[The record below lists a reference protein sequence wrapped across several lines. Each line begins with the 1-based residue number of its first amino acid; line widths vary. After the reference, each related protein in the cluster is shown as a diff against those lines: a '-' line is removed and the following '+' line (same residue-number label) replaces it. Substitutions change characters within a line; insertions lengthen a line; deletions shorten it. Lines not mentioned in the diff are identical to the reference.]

1 MSGFGSMVSSKR
13 NLLMAVANIEA
24 HRWTRKEYE
33 RMAAKGFFAPEA
45 RVELIDGVV
54 YDMAPQN
61 SPHSSALHR
70 GLRVLQQAFPD
81 HYVRIQSPLAL
92 GEDSAPEPDLAV
104 VLGMLED
111 YDHSHPTTA
120 VLVIEVADESLSYDR
135 KRKAPLYASHGIPEF
150 WLVNLKTS
158 CLEVFRAPMDGAYQ
172 SRSELR
178 SGDHVS
184 PLVRPEISIAVAE
197 LFPSPRI

>member
-1 MSGFGSMVSSKR
+1 MVSSKR
-13 NLLMAVANIEA
+13 KLPMAVANIEA

-61 SPHSSALHR
+61 SPHSSALHL
-70 GLRVLQQAFPD
+70 GLRALQQAFPD

-92 GEDSAPEPDLAV
+92 GEVSAPEPDLAV
-104 VLGMLED
+104 VPGTIED
-111 YDHSHPTTA
+111 YYDSHPTTA
-120 VLVIEVADESLSYDR
+120 VLVIEVADESLSHDR
-135 KRKAPLYASHGIPEF
+135 KRKAPLYARHEIPEF
-150 WLVNLKTS
+150 WLVNLKTRS
-158 CLEVFRAPMDGAYQ
+158 LEVFRAPVEGDYQ
-172 SRSELR
+172 NRTVLR
-178 SGDHVS
+178 AGDSVS
-184 PLVRPEISIAVAE
+184 PLVRPEVSILVAE